1 MMRCPLR
8 GIAAFAAAAIT
19 TAAGALCVPAL
30 AHEGNPNYRSDIDP
44 PPAGVSA
51 RMLNYDDSIEVDV
64 ASGHELVVYGYEDEP
79 YLRYL
84 ADGMVEVNRR
94 APTRYL
100 NEDRYGDAE
109 VPPAANAGADPRWEE
124 VSAHG
129 RYAWHDHR
137 VHYMSRSL
145 PPAVT
150 DESAETKVFD
160 WRVPVELDGRREAL
174 TGTLYWDPVDD
185 GGVSPALA
193 AGLGAA
199 VVASFALAVWRIRAR
214 RTVGAD
220 DPAEP
225 GQPEA
230 W

>member
-1 MMRCPLR
+1 MTRCPQA
-8 GIAAFAAAAIT
+8 GIAAGLIALAIA
-19 TAAGALCVPAL
+19 TAAEPAL
-30 AHEGNPNYRSDIDP
+30 AHEGNPNYRSEIDP

-64 ASGHELVVYGYEDEP
+64 GAGHELVVYGYEDEP

-84 ADGMVEVNRR
+84 GDGTVEVNER

-100 NEDRYGDAE
+100 NEDRYGDAA
-109 VPPAANAGADPRWEE
+109 VPSGADPQAPPQWEE
-124 VSAHG
+124 VAAHG

-137 VHYMSRSL
+137 VHYMSKSL

-150 DESAETKVFD
+150 DESVETKVFE
-160 WRVPVELDGRREAL
+160 WRVPVELDGRRTAL

-185 GGVSPALA
+185 GGLSPALA
-193 AGLGAA
+193 VGLGAA
-199 VVASFALAVWRIRAR
+199 VLASLGLAVRRIRAR
-214 RTVGAD
+214 HRGESDAA
-220 DPAEP
+220 PP
-225 GQPEA
+225 GEA